1 MKFFCVDIK
10 SIKKMLCNNDDDNE
24 NNDNGNND
32 NGNNDNGNVNKNNNE
47 SLEKL
52 KNIKDDIKY
61 FTFSG
66 NTFYAKHCNIYD
78 GDTFSSIFEYRGEF
92 IKCRCYGYDCAEM
105 KPSLQNENRL
115 HEKELALKAKHRLEE
130 LLNKHET
137 KLIKIECFGFDKY
150 GRLLVNIWNMV
161 DEKSINDIM
170 IEEGH
175 AKKYDG
181 GKKDKWQ

>member
-1 MKFFCVDIK
+1 MKFFCVDIR
-10 SIKKMLCNNDDDNE
+10 SIKKMLSNNDE
-24 NNDNGNND
+24 NNDSDNKNNDVNNNIVNND
-32 NGNNDNGNVNKNNNE
+32 NIE
-47 SLEKL
+47 YLEKL

-61 FTFSG
+61 FTFNG

-78 GDTFSSIFEYRGEF
+78 GDTFSAIFEYRGEF
-92 IKCRCYGYDCAEM
+92 IKYRCRCYGYDCAEM

-115 HEKELALKAKHRLEE
+115 NEKELALKAKHRLEE

-137 KLIKIECFGFDKY
+137 KLIKIQCFEFDKY

>member
-10 SIKKMLCNNDDDNE
+10 SIKKMISN
-24 NNDNGNND
+24 NNDNNND
-32 NGNNDNGNVNKNNNE
+32 NADNNNDNTNKNFV
-47 SLEKL
+47 KL
-52 KNIKDDIKY
+52 KNVKDDIKY

-78 GDTFSSIFEYRGEF
+78 GDTFSAIFEYRGEF
-92 IKCRCYGYDCAEM
+92 IKYKCRCMGYACAEM

-137 KLIKIECFGFDKY
+137 KLIKIECFNFDKY

-161 DEKSINDIM
+161 DEESVNQIM

-181 GKKDKWQ
+181 GKKDKW